1 MWCREHKEN
10 ILTEG
15 KGRKEDKTTF
25 MTWMLLGQFEV
36 RILGVWLLICYK
48 LERDDKFILIYS
60 FSRKISDEEN
70 LDVGGG

>member
-1 MWCREHKEN
+1 
-10 ILTEG
+10 
-15 KGRKEDKTTF
+15 